1 MSWEWN
7 SQFCLNLSRHFCSYK
22 NYLNIDL
29 YTFFRNLKHVVS
41 KYTYRRVHKDLKIVH
56 DWRSQSLYLIP
67 RNINQLNKPDNHR
80 APLVWENVLVLAGL
94 EMRESVKLALSTWAI
109 LGQLPAFPSCASGP
123 LSFKFNNLDG
133 KNGSWAAHTGED
145 KMDRRSCD
153 MLSLLSSLERLQIYC
168 QLQNVK
174 ETGNSAPTGSL

>member
-7 SQFCLNLSRHFCSYK
+7 SQFCLNLSRNFCSYK
-22 NYLNIDL
+22 NSLNIDL

-94 EMRESVKLALSTWAI
+94 DMRERQTGLNHLSN
-109 LGQLPAFPSCASGP
+109 LGPAASFPSLCATGP
-123 LSFKFNNLDG
+123 LFCKFNNFDG
-133 KNGSWAAHTGED
+133 KTGVGLLILVRTKWTEGAVTCWASWAVWRGFKSTVNY
-145 KMDRRSCD
+145 KM
-153 MLSLLSSLERLQIYC
+153 
-168 QLQNVK
+168 
-174 ETGNSAPTGSL
+174 